1 MPQLRSFTFG
11 QAPSLVEAYKTGYDI
26 NQNQQQIEQR
36 DRIAKDQLANQ
47 YAIAEMEA
55 ATKRQA
61 LQQQALM
68 QAQELEVQKSL
79 KQQALGLQA
88 QELQQKTAFENQQMD
103 LTGRHYDT
111 EAKRVQSVTDTAAQA
126 YEAKQRQR
134 MMVED
139 LMKQPGMTP
148 EKAVDQASA
157 IWGAQA
163 GSDIRKI
170 SPRATAQEA
179 QDALGRP
186 VAMPLLDENGN
197 PTGETIY
204 KSSRNQ
210 YSRVP
215 KSTATDTEA
224 SFVPGSQGELM
235 RFNKKYFPNPALGDV
250 KDLKKER
257 DTLKKQLEG
266 DDFDLEKRMWT
277 RSNAG
282 EKLEPS
288 QMVFAKKYADSLAEL
303 QKMNAAIASAKQGI
317 RESAQ
322 KAFKPPGLD
331 TGASTNKAPTRIKY
345 NPATRSFN

>member
-1 MPQLRSFTFG
+1 
-11 QAPSLVEAYKTGYDI
+11 
-26 NQNQQQIEQR
+26 
-36 DRIAKDQLANQ
+36 
-47 YAIAEMEA
+47 
-55 ATKRQA
+55 
-61 LQQQALM
+61 
-68 QAQELEVQKSL
+68 
-79 KQQALGLQA
+79 
-88 QELQQKTAFENQQMD
+88 
-103 LTGRHYDT
+103 
-111 EAKRVQSVTDTAAQA
+111 
-126 YEAKQRQR
+126 
-134 MMVED
+134 
-139 LMKQPGMTP
+139 
-148 EKAVDQASA
+148 
-157 IWGAQA
+157 
-163 GSDIRKI
+163 
-170 SPRATAQEA
+170 
-179 QDALGRP
+179 
-186 VAMPLLDENGN
+186 MPLLDENGN

-204 KSSRNQ
+204 QSSRNQ

-215 KSTATDTEA
+215 KTAPTDTEA

-277 RSNAG
+277 RANAG

-303 QKMNAAIASAKQGI
+303 QKMNAAIATAKQGI